1 MGLNRK
7 LKRVLFKEGEIRRR
21 IGELGA
27 EIIKDYREMLGEAGW
42 EEVGATGRSPL
53 LAVGL
58 LRGAVI
64 FLADLVR
71 TIDLPLEY
79 DFITVSSYGNAA
91 SPGELRLLKDL
102 VDLAE
107 GRDLLIVEDIVDT
120 GRTLSYVQESLRA
133 QGPKTLRT
141 CCLIDK
147 VARREVEVELDYIG
161 FRLEEDEFL
170 VGYGLDYAG
179 LYRNLPYI
187 AALKPEVF
195 QGSDAH
201 QDLHRL

>member
-1 MGLNRK
+1 MDPGRRLE
-7 LKRVLFKEGEIRRR
+7 RVLWGEEELRRR
-21 IGELGA
+21 IRELGA
-27 EIIKDYREMLGEAGW
+27 TITADYRGMLGEAGR
-42 EEVGATGRSPL
+42 ERPL

-58 LRGAVI
+58 LRGAAI

-71 TIDLPLEY
+71 AIDLPLEY
-79 DFITVSSYGNAA
+79 DFITVCSYGDAA
-91 SPGELRLLKDL
+91 SPGELRLLRDL
-102 VDLAE
+102 EEEVA
-107 GRDLLIVEDIVDT
+107 GRDLLLVEDIVDT
-120 GRTLSYVQESLRA
+120 GRTLKFIQEILHARGARSL
-133 QGPKTLRT
+133 KT

-161 FRLEEDEFL
+161 FRLEEEAFV

-195 QGSDAH
+195 RESDAH
-201 QDLHRL
+201 

>member
-1 MGLNRK
+1 MELDRR
-7 LKRVLFKEGEIRRR
+7 LKRVLFEEGEIRRR

-27 EIIKDYREMLGEAGW
+27 EITADYRGKLGEM
-42 EEVGATGRSPL
+42 VKTRPP

-71 TIDLPLEY
+71 AIDLPLEY

-102 VDLAE
+102 VDPVE
-107 GRDLLIVEDIVDT
+107 GQDLLIVEDIVDT
-120 GRTLSYVQESLRA
+120 GRTLNFVQKKLRA
-133 QGPKTLRT
+133 RGPKTLRT

-147 VARREVEVELDYIG
+147 VARREVEVELDYVG
-161 FRLEEDEFL
+161 FQLEKDEFL

-187 AALKPEVF
+187 AALRPDVLE
-195 QGSDAH
+195 G
-201 QDLHRL
+201 